1 LESIKIDAY
10 KIGEIMFINYE
21 YENQIYNVSV
31 EKRDNYYYITYDN
44 TEYKVEAEEIE
55 KGHLKI
61 KLGDKL
67 IKSIVTK
74 GDQEK
79 FVFVDGDIFKVK
91 NIELS
96 GVKKTKKKEKEN
108 SLNSPISGRVVNVK
122 TKTGNKVKK
131 GEVLLVIEAMK
142 MEYIIRA
149 PYDGIVKKVNFK
161 ENDQIE
167 IGQNT
172 IEILKN

>member
-1 LESIKIDAY
+1 
-10 KIGEIMFINYE
+10 MFINYE

-31 EKRDNYYYITYDN
+31 ERRNNFYFITYDN
-44 TEYKVEAEEIE
+44 TEYKVEAEELQ

-61 KLGDKL
+61 KLGDKI

-74 GDQEK
+74 GNQEK

-91 NIELS
+91 NIELT
-96 GVKKTKKKEKEN
+96 GIKKTKKKEKEN
-108 SLNSPISGRVVNVK
+108 SLNSPISGRIVNIK
-122 TKTGNKVKK
+122 TKEGAKVKK
-131 GEVLLVIEAMK
+131 GQVLLVIEAMK

-149 PYDGIVKKVNFK
+149 PYDGIVKKLKFK

-172 IEILKN
+172 IEILNN